1 MSTSTHKSNKR
12 QASNLEVCASIS
24 NTQWWGSW
32 TSRLP
37 DSQHPGRGAMGMA
50 QIPTTPVGDLGEC
63 LDARLQGINLG
74 GGSLFLSLSLSL
86 PCLSKHTGVMF
97 GTAVR

>member
-1 MSTSTHKSNKR
+1 
-12 QASNLEVCASIS
+12 
-24 NTQWWGSW
+24 
-32 TSRLP
+32 
-37 DSQHPGRGAMGMA
+37 MGMA